1 VPLAGEEVR
10 GPPVEEPRP
19 CSRGRGT
26 GPSVAGRGAATMPPC
41 CPRRPRHATRAA
53 LSSLCRG
60 KHQMQVCLP
69 RAHLSLPLSP
79 SPDVATHGG
88 CPWCGWAPAMARP
101 TQGRSMAWRPLVL
114 IFPFLPLSRCG
125 HAWWLSPVRVD
136 PAVPRSALRS
146 LSNFSPH

>member
-1 VPLAGEEVR
+1 MHEMNDACL
-10 GPPVEEPRP
+10 
-19 CSRGRGT
+19 CSCKCNAIMELNTWGVT
-26 GPSVAGRGAATMPPC
+26 ATMPPC

-146 LSNFSPH
+146 LSNFSPHWLGFLF